1 MVVSVLVAL
10 FVVVVLVIFV
20 RPPSLTVAVAILVD
34 SG

>member
-1 MVVSVLVAL
+1 MVVSVLVPL

-20 RPPSLTVAVAILVD
+20 RPPPLPVAILVD